1 MRPIGLIG
9 RIRPINLYDLRLS
22 GLLTILPFVKGV
34 PPIRRGGIY
43 SPFRKGS
50 TADSAGRDLFSLP
63 KIPRLSVIRRLLR
76 SLRSRVAGTPFTNG
90 EWGVLRWPSEGG
102 TYAHPAQFDTQFFWY
117 NYIVLFIDFRI
128 TKRGYCLSGVEGH
141 YFMAAPRLCS
151 GNKI

>member
-1 MRPIGLIG
+1 MKKRAHKTYKTNATH
-9 RIRPINLYDLRLS
+9 RTYWTN
-22 GLLTILPFVKGV
+22 TTNK
-34 PPIRRGGIY
+34 PIRLTTFRTFNY